1 MTIIH
6 AIRAVGSEPTLAEF
20 QARLELA
27 MRGGVILCTLGF
39 TAEVID
45 ALDAIARAAP
55 DPAEELLD
63 AAMDAFL
70 RQAADPRPWYEK
82 NACRDQ

>member
-1 MTIIH
+1 MTVH

-20 QARLELA
+20 NARLELA

-39 TAEVID
+39 TTEVI
-45 ALDAIARAAP
+45 AAIDAIAQAAP
-55 DPAEELLD
+55 DPAKELLD

-70 RQAADPRPWYEK
+70 RQLADPRPWWQQSTWL
-82 NACRDQ
+82 DL